1 VKKMAKSGKHFHHGR
16 SSKQILD
23 SNRVLNTIGL
33 KKGDIFLDAGS
44 GDGYMSLAASKIIGD
59 EGKVY
64 AVDAW
69 EESINTFKEK
79 IEKEN
84 IGTIEAMVADIT
96 QKIPVADEIID
107 ILYMGNVLHG
117 FVEND
122 EVEPVMGEIKRV
134 IKQGG
139 SFAVVEFKKEE
150 ATHGPPLSIRL
161 SPDDVAK
168 IVQNYGFEVNN
179 VEEIGKYHY
188 ISISTKK

>member
-1 VKKMAKSGKHFHHGR
+1 MAKSGKHFHHGR

-23 SNRVLNTIGL
+23 PNRVLSVTGL
-33 KKGDIFLDAGS
+33 KKGDTFLDAGS
-44 GDGYMSLAASKIIGD
+44 GDGYMSFTAFEIVGD

-69 EESINTFKEK
+69 EESINKFKEK

-122 EVEPVMGEIKRV
+122 EVETVMEEIKRV

-150 ATHGPPLSIRL
+150 ATHGPPLSVRL

-179 VEEIGKYHY
+179 VEEVGKYHY
-188 ISISTKK
+188 ILISTKK